1 MLYTKTGRLY
11 DLKVTRGYVA
21 SLDKWIPGEN
31 AVYYFHAYYDL
42 HHGIKILNSLGDA
55 QWDHLRS
62 DPTAK
67 FLYENCNETFTYTLA
82 HDIKNII
89 EQKNIPAEKIYLIVM
104 DEVHRK
110 FLKDRLGELNIL
122 GITIGVYNDL
132 LKKTQ
137 IPEGVFPTEKK
148 FSALSRNYRAWRLQV
163 YAELVKRNILKDF
176 NYSFYNIFPYG
187 EVKYYSQETML
198 GDLSK
203 NGFEVNTAVTD
214 WLSKVPYT
222 LDDPTDVVT
231 NKWNNATYNC
241 VLSADFHLL
250 IETHYDL
257 SYYVPGYKEYRGN
270 PRLLAPSSITEKT
283 NKPIACARPFIAFA
297 TPYFLEDVR
306 QLGFETFSPYINED
320 YDKEFDNHKRLNMI
334 VDEIERIAS
343 LSKEDYTKL
352 VYNCHLIAV
361 RNQQK
366 LLSKKD
372 NVFYNNDFNFL
383 RDYLEPQSNIQ
394 IL

>member
-11 DLKVTRGYVA
+11 DLKVVSELVE
-21 SLDKWIPGEN
+21 SLEN
-31 AVYYFHAYYDL
+31 WTSSLNAIYYFHAYYDL
-42 HHGIKILNSLGDA
+42 HHGIKILDCLEDS
-55 QWDHLRS
+55 QWEHLRTE
-62 DPTAK
+62 PTAK

-82 HDIKNII
+82 YDLKNII
-89 EQKNIPAEKIYLIVM
+89 EQKNIPSEKIYLIVM

-110 FLKDRLGELNIL
+110 FLKDRLTELNIV

-132 LKKTQ
+132 LGKTH
-137 IPEGVFPTEKK
+137 IPQGSFPTEKK
-148 FSALSRNYRAWRLQV
+148 FSSLSRNYRAWRLQV
-163 YAELVKRNILKDF
+163 YSEMVKRDLLKDF

-187 EVKYYSQETML
+187 EVRYYSQETML
-198 GDLSK
+198 TDLTN
-203 NGFEVNTAVTD
+203 NGFTVNDTVTN

-222 LDDPTDVVT
+222 LDDPADVVT

-257 SYYVPGYKEYRGN
+257 SYYVSGFKEHTGN
-270 PRLLAPSSITEKT
+270 TRNLAPSSITEKT

-297 TPYFLEDVR
+297 TPCFLEDVR
-306 QLGFETFSPYINED
+306 HLGFETFSPYINEN
-320 YDKEFDNHKRLNMI
+320 YDLETDNQKRLNMI
-334 VDEIERIAS
+334 VDEIERIVNLPSNEYA
-343 LSKEDYTKL
+343 EL
-352 VYNCHLIAV
+352 VKNCQSVAL

-372 NVFYNNDFNFL
+372 NLTYNNDFNFL